1 MLNPDLKLE
10 VEAALHS
17 PIVQSFSVGGGS
29 ISRTFSIVLAN
40 GYRYF
45 LKTGVPLEMLC
56 AEFRG
61 LQELRKC
68 NCIDVPEPVS
78 VGPNHLVMEWIERG
92 NEKSGF
98 FEGFGKRLAQMHS
111 VSSKHFGFE
120 ENNFIGLTPQVNNA
134 SAGVTASWIDFYL
147 LCRLEPQMALAR
159 QNGYSTPLMEQ
170 LFAQL
175 RIRLP
180 DLLSGSEEP
189 PALLHGD
196 LWAGNFMVGQ
206 AGQPVIFDPAVYYG
220 HREADLAMTRLFG
233 GFTQDFYNAYQREWP
248 LPPGYRKREPVYLL
262 YHVLNHLNCF
272 GFSYR
277 NHAIELMQSCL

>member
-10 VEAALHS
+10 IEAALYS
-17 PIVQSFSVGGGS
+17 PVVQSFSVGGGS

-40 GYRYF
+40 GKRYF
-45 LKTGVPLEMLC
+45 LKTGVPSAMLR

-61 LQELRKC
+61 LMELRKGG
-68 NCIDVPEPVS
+68 CIDVPEPVS

-98 FEGFGKRLAQMHS
+98 FEEFGKRLARMHS
-111 VSSKHFGFE
+111 FSSERFGFYE
-120 ENNFIGLTPQVNNA
+120 DNFIGQTPQINNA
-134 SAGVTASWIDFYL
+134 SAGVTSSWTNFYL

-159 QNGYSTPLMEQ
+159 QNGYVTQRMEE
-170 LFAQL
+170 LFDQL
-175 RIRLP
+175 RVRLP
-180 DLLSGSEEP
+180 DLLSGSDEP

-196 LWAGNFMVGQ
+196 LWAGNFMIGP
-206 AGQPVIFDPAVYYG
+206 AGHPVIFDPAVYYG

-233 GFTQDFYNAYQREWP
+233 GFTQEFYNAYQKEWP
-248 LPPGYRKREPVYLL
+248 LPAGYRKREPVYLL
-262 YHVLNHLNCF
+262 YHVFNHLNLF